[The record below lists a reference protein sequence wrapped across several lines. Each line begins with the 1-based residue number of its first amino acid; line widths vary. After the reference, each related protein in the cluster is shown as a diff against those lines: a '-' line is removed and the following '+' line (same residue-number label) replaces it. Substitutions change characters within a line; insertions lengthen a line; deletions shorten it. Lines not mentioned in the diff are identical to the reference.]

1 MTSPTVPPIAWI
13 HLLVAVAG
21 LVILILKARFP
32 AFLALVCAS
41 LYLGVAT
48 GVGLGDLARIFGDG
62 VGNTLG
68 SIAMVVALGALL
80 GKLLEV
86 SGGAALLAQHLLG
99 WFGVARLALGMAAV
113 GLVVGLPVFFG
124 VGVVLLIPVVRAM
137 ALQQGVSVASLGL
150 PMVAGLAAAHGLV
163 PPHPGPMVALGVLK
177 ADAGRTILYA
187 LLVGVPTALAAGPML
202 KGWFARHV
210 GKTSSIDVVAKQDL
224 NPEPLIRPA
233 LWAVLVLT
241 LLPVG
246 LMLVSTGASF
256 LLESGSGLRSSLE
269 FLGAPLVAMT
279 AAVLFGMIWLSVSG
293 CLKLGEL
300 GRQLEQSLGPTAAV
314 LLVVGAGGGFNRVI
328 TASGLGSAIA
338 QAAQQWHVAPIFLA
352 WLLAAVVR
360 VATGSSTVAIT
371 TAAGLLAPML
381 SSGSAIRPE
390 WMVVSMGAGS
400 LFASHVN
407 DGGFW
412 FVKEYLQLSVAQTL
426 KTWSILTIV
435 ASVTGLLFCWIFS
448 ALGL

>member
-1 MTSPTVPPIAWI
+1 MTGAAVSPSAWI
-13 HLLVAVAG
+13 HLVVAVAG
-21 LVILILKARFP
+21 LVLLILKARFP

-48 GVGLGDLARIFGDG
+48 GVGLGSLARIFGEG

-86 SGGAALLAQHLLG
+86 SGGASLLAEHLLG
-99 WFGVARLALGMAAV
+99 CFGVARIGLGMATV

-124 VGVVLLIPVVRAM
+124 VGVVLLIPMVRAM
-137 ALQQGVSVASLGL
+137 AAQQRVAVATLGL

-202 KGWFARHV
+202 KRWFAIHV
-210 GKTSSIDVVAKQDL
+210 GTTPSELVAQPNLESIPPV
-224 NPEPLIRPA
+224 RPA
-233 LWAVLVLT
+233 LWAVLTLT
-241 LLPVG
+241 LLPLG
-246 LMLVSTGASF
+246 LMMISTGASL
-256 LLESGSGLRSSLE
+256 LLEPASGLRGALE

-279 AAVLFGMIWLSVSG
+279 AAVLFGMVWLGTSG
-293 CLKLGEL
+293 GMKFTEVA
-300 GRQLEQSLGPTAAV
+300 QKLEQSLGPTAGV

-328 TASGLGSAIA
+328 TASGLGSAVA
-338 QAAQQWHVAPIFLA
+338 QAAQQWHVAPIVLA

-371 TAAGLLAPML
+371 TAAGLILPLIANQPTV
-381 SSGSAIRPE
+381 RPE

-412 FVKEYLQLSVAQTL
+412 IVKEYLQLSVAETL
-426 KTWSILTIV
+426 KTWSVLTIV
-435 ASVTGLLFCWIFS
+435 ASLVGLLFCWIFS
-448 ALGL
+448 SLGL